1 VIQVLNVI
9 SFVTYLVEMREVQ

>member
-1 VIQVLNVI
+1 LNVI